1 MIISKSSETKKSK
14 SQLPHSWKYVEW
26 SEGALSLNFYLFVFV
41 CLQEFVLHTPNFEA
55 TKCWVGN
62 LGNTATHAVVYA
74 QLYTHD
80 QKCHGLHS
88 FVVQVRSTA
97 DLSPMPGVTVGDL
110 GEKLGQNGLD
120 NGLACGTVQF

>member
-1 MIISKSSETKKSK
+1 MVMQRGHYPLIFK
-14 SQLPHSWKYVEW
+14 
-26 SEGALSLNFYLFVFV
+26 LFVFV
-41 CLQEFVLHTPNFEA
+41 CLQEFDLHTPNFEA

-80 QKCHGLHS
+80 GKCHGLHS
-88 FVVQVRSTA
+88 FMVQVRSTA

-120 NGLACGTVQF
+120 NGLACGAVEF